1 MIELRISRAKARS
14 ERGYA
19 MGVVE
24 TDETTA
30 VGVMQRERVAEAV
43 RPPRG
48 RFDALDREFDPV
60 ALFEVVHAAV
70 EGEQKLKRV
79 LIGYG
84 APSLSYPHMII
95 Q

>member
-1 MIELRISRAKARS
+1 
-14 ERGYA
+14 
-19 MGVVE
+19 
-24 TDETTA
+24 
-30 VGVMQRERVAEAV
+30 
-43 RPPRG
+43 
-48 RFDALDREFDPV
+48 
-60 ALFEVVHAAV
+60 VVHAAV